1 MQKKVRKRRPL
12 WTGQLVVVNASWYM
26 SSVHVERQ
34 GYVSGVTVA
43 DIADAHQ
50 YRVELP
56 GLVES
61 HISQAPWN

>member
-1 MQKKVRKRRPL
+1 M
-12 WTGQLVVVNASWYM
+12 VVNASWYM